1 MHYQRY
7 IKEKDKYYE
16 AIVYR
21 PKKLQFAAILTDI
34 TERKFAEKA
43 LKTSEYNFRNILK
56 VPQILYL

>member
-1 MHYQRY
+1 MEKNLIEKIQRVAITGQSVHYQRY

-34 TERKFAEKA
+34 TERK
-43 LKTSEYNFRNILK
+43 LQRR
-56 VPQILYL
+56 P